1 MRLRQG
7 FGGRALQEAIQIID
21 ITFFALMKKKEAATF
36 LSHGKNQDIGA
47 SLLGAMAKELGI
59 NTSEFIDLVRC
70 PLSTE
75 DYLARKKDRL
85 ADALRILK
93 HG

>member
-1 MRLRQG
+1 LRQIWLLK
-7 FGGRALQEAIQIID
+7 RAEFRINE
-21 ITFFALMKKKEAATF
+21 KKEAATF
-36 LSHGKNQDIGA
+36 LSHGNNQDIGA
-47 SLLGAMAKELGI
+47 PLLGAMAKELGI

-93 HG
+93 RG